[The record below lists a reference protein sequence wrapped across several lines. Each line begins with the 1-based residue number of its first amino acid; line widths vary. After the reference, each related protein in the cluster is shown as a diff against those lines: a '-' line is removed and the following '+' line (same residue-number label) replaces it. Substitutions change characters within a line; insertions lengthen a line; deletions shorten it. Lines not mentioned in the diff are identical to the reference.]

1 MFIKVVGLV
10 FSVVLRCDIL
20 VSLWVISVVCVF
32 VLKLILLDIFVL
44 MVMMFFIVLL
54 SCMLMKFG
62 LL

>member
-44 MVMMFFIVLL
+44 MVIMFFIVLL